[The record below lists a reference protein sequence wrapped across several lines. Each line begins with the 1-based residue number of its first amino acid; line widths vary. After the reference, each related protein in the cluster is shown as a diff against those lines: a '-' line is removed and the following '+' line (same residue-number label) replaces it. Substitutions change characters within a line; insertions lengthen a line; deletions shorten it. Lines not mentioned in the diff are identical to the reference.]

1 MSAGWWSWLL
11 RSRSYGAIVLRLFL
25 FFAVLAIVAAIS
37 IFGRPA
43 FLDPDAWRIRRQLAK
58 VAGVRD
64 VSMFELSE
72 WSGSDEFAAEIELEQ
87 SGTFLLRRVDDRTAT
102 APRSLVLQRVG
113 PFEIRCSARLK
124 KDLVEVKFG
133 IEALASRNRTLAPL
147 AIASLADVVQRY
159 GALYDIAASL
169 QGRGREMA
177 MDEWVYHCVSSRKRD
192 R

>member
-1 MSAGWWSWLL
+1 MSWLL

-25 FFAVLAIVAAIS
+25 FFAALAIVAAFS
-37 IFGRPA
+37 IFGRPT

-87 SGTFLLRRVDDRTAT
+87 GGTFLLRRVDDQTAT

-113 PFEIRCSARLK
+113 PFEIRCWARLK
-124 KDLVEVKFG
+124 ENLGQMQFG

-169 QGRGREMA
+169 QGRRREMA
-177 MDEWVYHCVSSRKRD
+177 VDAWVYQCESSRKRD